1 MSDSALR
8 EVEREARLEA
18 APFAVLVAVALAVLS
33 LVSLR
38 ADWRLLDGIGWWL
51 WLAAAA
57 PWAVLAVTLRT
68 GLRRVPGRDMRQGIV
83 RGLLVVVVA
92 ATLVQTGIL
101 VASLVSSDDL
111 GISGPQLLQSG
122 TTLWLSNVVAFGLAF
137 WELDCGGPVERALSD
152 RRHAPDFG
160 FPQDDNPD
168 LARPDWSPHLVNY
181 LYLSTT
187 NSIAFSP
194 TDVMPLTRPAKALMT
209 VESAVSVIAVLLIAA
224 RAINI
229 LQA

>member
-1 MSDSALR
+1 M
-8 EVEREARLEA
+8 
-18 APFAVLVAVALAVLS
+18 
-33 LVSLR
+33 
-38 ADWRLLDGIGWWL
+38 
-51 WLAAAA
+51 
-57 PWAVLAVTLRT
+57 LAVTLRT

-168 LARPDWSPHLVNY
+168 LARPDWSPHLVHY
-181 LYLSTT
+181 LYLFDDQLHRVQPHGRH
-187 NSIAFSP
+187 AAHP
-194 TDVMPLTRPAKALMT
+194 AGEGTDDGGVGGLGHRGAPHRRPRHQHPPGLMT
-209 VESAVSVIAVLLIAA
+209 G
-224 RAINI
+224 RAPV
-229 LQA
+229 A